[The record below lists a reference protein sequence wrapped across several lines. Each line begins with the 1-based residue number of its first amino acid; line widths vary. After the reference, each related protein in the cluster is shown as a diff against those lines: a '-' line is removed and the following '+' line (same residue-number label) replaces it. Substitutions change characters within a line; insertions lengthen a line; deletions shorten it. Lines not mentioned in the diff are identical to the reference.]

1 MEENNQNNQS
11 NVNAENIKKEA
22 KETVNQVKDSFKN
35 IDMKQ
40 ETEKAKNYFSR
51 FLKQP
56 IKVIGEI
63 AHDKSNAF
71 FKTAIVIL
79 VIWIVASLLNSVE
92 SVLSSLFTYGISGY
106 SISYIF
112 KTIFSSFFS
121 IIKSILTTII
131 SIAVLSGIIYIMNNK
146 NKKSFLTNAI
156 TIIAAF
162 APKAV
167 AEVISLLTII
177 PGAYRITSPVN
188 GLLGIIATVFA
199 FFAIKELNDEKED
212 DSAIKKFIIVEA
224 IYYVVKF
231 VLSFFTIYI

>member
-121 IIKSILTTII
+121 IIKSILTPII

-146 NKKSFLTNAI
+146 IK
-156 TIIAAF
+156 
-162 APKAV
+162 
-167 AEVISLLTII
+167 
-177 PGAYRITSPVN
+177 PGR
-188 GLLGIIATVFA
+188 
-199 FFAIKELNDEKED
+199 K
-212 DSAIKKFIIVEA
+212 
-224 IYYVVKF
+224 
-231 VLSFFTIYI
+231 